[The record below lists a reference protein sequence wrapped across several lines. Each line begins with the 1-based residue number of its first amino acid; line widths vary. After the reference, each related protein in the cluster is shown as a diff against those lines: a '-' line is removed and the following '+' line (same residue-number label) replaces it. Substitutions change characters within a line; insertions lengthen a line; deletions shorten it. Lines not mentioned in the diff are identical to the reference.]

1 MYSVVSIDGPAA
13 WHVCKWGLIWL
24 TWPTGQ
30 DNLPCSMRW
39 GPLDMAGWR
48 ARERLWF
55 ISAPGTHLA
64 GLVQRLFDQGK
75 VRGCRHPA
83 HELGLRSN
91 SEKRGESSSCWGW
104 YLYNDS
110 VLGRKWNR
118 FCWGTFLP
126 PLPCP
131 LLVPKR
137 WYVENLSKLYP
148 CVCRLATRLQAPQW
162 DVRAKAPYWI
172 PKVPLF
178 PYSQP
183 RTLLSFHLIAFA
195 DWGELCCPSATL

>member
-1 MYSVVSIDGPAA
+1 MHSVASIDGPAA

-30 DNLPCSMRW
+30 DNLPCSVRRE
-39 GPLDMAGWR
+39 PLDMAGWR

-64 GLVQRLFDQGK
+64 GLVQRLCDQGK
-75 VRGCRHPA
+75 VRGCRRPA

-110 VLGRKWNR
+110 VPGRKWNR

-131 LLVPKR
+131 LAAPKR
-137 WYVENLSKLYP
+137 WYGENLSRLYP
-148 CVCRLATRLQAPQW
+148 RICRLVLGSRLLNGMSEP
-162 DVRAKAPYWI
+162 RLPTG
-172 PKVPLF
+172 
-178 PYSQP
+178 SQ
-183 RTLLSFHLIAFA
+183 R
-195 DWGELCCPSATL
+195 CPSLRVLSLGPFFLFN